1 MMLAAPE
8 FVIPEPVELLD
19 EVEIAAELQQRM
31 LAHGVMRG
39 KKGAELQAGHIRTP
53 FVAAATGNWRTS
65 YQNSSLRFLQLQ
77 RRDGYDQFWM
87 NLNFRRNTTQ
97 SGVGVRNRNWTREL
111 R

>member
-77 RRDGYDQFWM
+77 RRVGYYM
-87 NLNFRRNTTQ
+87 VKEKRSKLSTRHTQ
-97 SGVGVRNRNWTREL
+97 ECFIAM
-111 R
+111 